1 MDKNK
6 KKYRD
11 IHGTTRVGDFLRSI
25 KKSGLIG
32 KAIDAAGELSTGNV
46 LGALKTVLTEDNSIS
61 PEERTFALEQLR
73 LDIEAE
79 RGITNRWTADLRW
92 GNFITKTIRPFVLLA
107 LTATFIVGFF
117 MKEYEMQV
125 VSNMLSIVLTAY
137 FGSRGAEKIFGKER

>member
-11 IHGTTRVGDFLRSI
+11 IHGTTRVGDFLRKI

-32 KAIDAAGELSTGNV
+32 KAVDAAGSLATGDV
-46 LGALKTVLTEDNSIS
+46 LGALQTVLTEDNTIS
-61 PEERTFALEQLR
+61 PEDKSYALEQLR

-79 RGITNRWTADLRW
+79 RGITQRWTADLRW
-92 GNFITKTIRPFVLLA
+92 GNTLTKVIRPMILIVLVGSYV
-107 LTATFIVGFF
+107 TGFF
-117 MKEYEMQV
+117 MKYPLDNISGMV
-125 VSNMLSIVLTAY
+125 SIVLTAY